1 MRRIALT
8 LMLVLLVGCTQ
19 WLEDDRLQRLTRKQ
33 INKAHTIKAYMI
45 RDDSHP
51 PVEQELGVIE
61 GLSCQMTPQ
70 EREASAEEAI
80 EKLCLKSMDLGG
92 NGVIGIHHIKQPDGE
107 GIGNCRNLFM
117 FRGMA
122 VKFSPDV
129 K

>member
-1 MRRIALT
+1 MRRIALM
-8 LMLVLLVGCTQ
+8 LMLLVGCTQ

-61 GLSCQMTPQ
+61 GISCQITVN
-70 EREASAEEAI
+70 EREASTEEAI
-80 EKLCLKSMDLGG
+80 EKLCLKSMELGG

-107 GIGNCRNLFM
+107 TIGNCRSIAML
-117 FRGMA
+117 RGIA